1 MRLTSKECRRSP
13 GMLLSLP
20 FCLSVC
26 PSLCVPLCTSALT
39 RSPVNVTLSYT
50 RWRTHRQLRGFALYR
65 PFVRYALSLASWIVY
80 VRPARRIQPARLAHP
95 FPSPSQQ
102 LTRLPGP
109 AKLLWR
115 GCERRTIE
123 NQYDN
128 TATRALHI
136 ICRCFTRSPRPHL
149 LKKKTNE
156 RLSLEL

>member
-1 MRLTSKECRRSP
+1 
-13 GMLLSLP
+13 
-20 FCLSVC
+20 V
-26 PSLCVPLCTSALT
+26 SLCVRLHSHALRSMSLSRIHVGVHIGSSA
-39 RSPVNVTLSYT
+39 
-50 RWRTHRQLRGFALYR
+50 ALLYYR